1 MKKFSNELTDA
12 EVERLAILA
21 EEMGEA
27 QQIIGKFLRHGY
39 ESYNPVVDTGLTNR
53 RMLEK
58 ELGHVQH
65 AIERMSEARDVNDS
79 GILDYSGAKRQS
91 IEKWLHHQLSSAP
104 LGREG
109 KGETKGGFGT
119 DCVRGCGINHHDCQ
133 DHSFC
138 QDMKEFGCNSPKPK
152 RASPPPRS
160 YKMK

>member
-1 MKKFSNELTDA
+1 M
-12 EVERLAILA
+12 AILA

-27 QQIIGKFLRHGY
+27 QQIIGKILRHGY

-91 IEKWLHHQLSSAP
+91 IEKWLHHQLSAAP

-109 KGETKGGFGT
+109 E
-119 DCVRGCGINHHDCQ
+119 
-133 DHSFC
+133 
-138 QDMKEFGCNSPKPK
+138 E
-152 RASPPPRS
+152 
-160 YKMK
+160 

>member
-27 QQIIGKFLRHGY
+27 QQIIGKILRHGY

-91 IEKWLHHQLSSAP
+91 IEKWLHHQLSAAP
-104 LGREG
+104 LGRDRRRNERRTARLLLSALERPQFEG
-109 KGETKGGFGT
+109 RILRLSLFE
-119 DCVRGCGINHHDCQ
+119 V
-133 DHSFC
+133 
-138 QDMKEFGCNSPKPK
+138 
-152 RASPPPRS
+152 
-160 YKMK
+160 